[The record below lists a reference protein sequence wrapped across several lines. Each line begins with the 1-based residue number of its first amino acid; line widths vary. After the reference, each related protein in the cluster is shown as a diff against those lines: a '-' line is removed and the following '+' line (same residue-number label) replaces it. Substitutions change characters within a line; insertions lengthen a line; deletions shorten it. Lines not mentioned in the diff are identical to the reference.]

1 MTLGDAISHLS
12 SLNGRDTIYA
22 AEPWASGS
30 HAVVV
35 AEPDD
40 GGLPL
45 EAQKL
50 GLTYF
55 LEVFVA
61 REFLEGWALH
71 LSSEP
76 TIQEKIKRL
85 IDFAVTDA

>member
-1 MTLGDAISHLS
+1 MTLGDAISHLG

-22 AEPWASGS
+22 AEPWAPGS
-30 HAVVV
+30 QAVVA

-61 REFLEGWALH
+61 REFLEGWEPH

-76 TIQEKIKRL
+76 TI
-85 IDFAVTDA
+85 